1 MTRFANTLLPVL
13 LAMLAM
19 DALAC
24 SCVERTGDPEH
35 DVPPSFREATAVIV
49 AEANEASYS
58 IEPTDDGPPAKVQ
71 SVAWEVEVSFK
82 GPHLPGHIV
91 RTVTD
96 TTCCLCGLSVA
107 TGRVYLLYLGG
118 KQPYSISECSLSR
131 ELKYRVPHIPVLY
144 RLQSEAVAGGGV

>member
-1 MTRFANTLLPVL
+1 MTRFATTLLPIL
-13 LAMLAM
+13 LVMLAM

-24 SCVERTGDPEH
+24 GCVEPTGDPEH
-35 DVPPSFREATAVIV
+35 DVPPLFRDATAVIV

-58 IEPTDDGPPAKVQ
+58 REPAGEGPPTEVQ

-96 TTCCLCGLSVA
+96 TTCCLCGLSVI
-107 TGRVYLLYLGG
+107 TGRVYLLYVKGE
-118 KQPYSISECSLSR
+118 QPYSISECSLSR
-131 ELKYRVPHIPVLY
+131 ELKHRVPHIPVLY
-144 RLQSEAVAGGGV
+144 RLQSEAAHGGGV